1 MDYMY
6 FVWRSLSRNDLCVL
20 YRLFLGACNTCN
32 HTKIHV
38 NIYIFVKNNNH
49 GDYMPKIPPGKKLL
63 QAYIDE
69 NLYKQII
76 EIAPI
81 IYGKYKGAISYVV
94 EDALRQYLKPKAPAH
109 TTYTQNP
116 SRSVRQ
122 VYKQVI
128 ERIKFIENI
137 DFEPE
142 ETTEKILDMAIA
154 EVRGSDPRTIR
165 KWKEIFE
172 KSGLIKFVGGFY
184 PNRIVELL

>member
-1 MDYMY
+1 V
-6 FVWRSLSRNDLCVL
+6 F
-20 YRLFLGACNTCN
+20 LFLE
-32 HTKIHV
+32 KI
-38 NIYIFVKNNNH
+38 
-49 GDYMPKIPPGKKLL
+49 YMVIKMAKTPPGKKRLEVL
-63 QAYIDE
+63 IDE
-69 NLYKQII
+69 NLYKQLI

-81 IYGKYKGAISYVV
+81 IYGGKKYKGAISYVV
-94 EDALRQYLKPKAPAH
+94 EDALRQYLKPKTFAH

>member
-1 MDYMY
+1 
-6 FVWRSLSRNDLCVL
+6 
-20 YRLFLGACNTCN
+20 
-32 HTKIHV
+32 
-38 NIYIFVKNNNH
+38 
-49 GDYMPKIPPGKKLL
+49 MPKIPPGKKMLL
-63 QAYIDE
+63 VYIDE

-81 IYGKYKGAISYVV
+81 IYGRYKGAISYVV
-94 EDALRQYLKPKAPAH
+94 EDALRQYLKPKTSAH

-154 EVRGSDPRTIR
+154 EVRGSDPRTIK

>member
-1 MDYMY
+1 
-6 FVWRSLSRNDLCVL
+6 
-20 YRLFLGACNTCN
+20 
-32 HTKIHV
+32 
-38 NIYIFVKNNNH
+38 
-49 GDYMPKIPPGKKLL
+49 MPKIPPGKKLL

-76 EIAPI
+76 EIAPM

-94 EDALRQYLKPKAPAH
+94 EDALRQYLKPKTSAH

-122 VYKQVI
+122 VYKQVV

>member
-1 MDYMY
+1 M
-6 FVWRSLSRNDLCVL
+6 
-20 YRLFLGACNTCN
+20 A
-32 HTKIHV
+32 
-38 NIYIFVKNNNH
+38 
-49 GDYMPKIPPGKKLL
+49 KIPSDKKRLEIL
-63 QAYIDE
+63 IDA
-69 NLYKQII
+69 NLYKQLI

-81 IYGKYKGAISYVV
+81 IYGRYKGAISYVV
-94 EDALRQYLKPKAPAH
+94 EDALRQYLKPKTSAH

-154 EVRGSDPRTIR
+154 EVRGSDPRTIK